1 MGATLTTLASICK
14 EIYEPQIREQLNN
27 DAKALQRFLRSSDGI
42 STEVGGKYVTFPIHT
57 RRNSGIG
64 ARNENEQLPAA
75 GQQGVTAA
83 RIGLRYLYGHVSL
96 TGQTIELIDT
106 NPAAF
111 SSALDFE
118 VNGLRNDLKK
128 DQNRQIWSENGSVGV
143 VGTAGTT
150 VNTLTLRDASWVQLG
165 MQIDLIDGTTMANA
179 SPTVKISNRQVTA
192 INTATNVVTFDG
204 AAASSAVG
212 DVVVRTGSVKREW
225 TGLTAIVRNST
236 VLYNVDPSTEPIWK
250 AEVDANGGTNRAISE
265 GLMILM
271 ADRINVNGGDTT
283 AIYTSMG
290 VRRAYFTLVSQQR
303 QFTNTNTFT
312 GGFGALK
319 FVTDYGEIPMFTDA
333 DAPKN
338 KMFFVN
344 EKAVTVYREADWSWL
359 DRDGNMW
366 KQVAGYDAYEAYL
379 HQYSE
384 LGTDRRNTHGVIE
397 DITEA

>member
-14 EIYEPQIREQLNN
+14 EIYQPRVREQLNN
-27 DAKALQRFLRSSDGI
+27 DAKALQRFLRSSEGI
-42 STEVGGKYVTFPIHT
+42 STEVGGKYVTFPVHT

-64 ARNENEQLPAA
+64 ARNENEALPAA
-75 GQQGVTAA
+75 GQQGLNAA
-83 RIGLRYLYGHVSL
+83 RIGLRYLYGHIALS
-96 TGQTIELIDT
+96 GQTIELIDT

-111 SSALDFE
+111 TSALDFE
-118 VNGLRNDLKK
+118 VNSLRNDLKK

-150 VNTLTLRDASWVQLG
+150 VNTLTLKDASWVQLG

-179 SPTVKISNRQVTA
+179 NPTVKISNRQVTA
-192 INTATNVVTFDG
+192 IVASTGVITFDG

-212 DVVVRTGSVKREW
+212 DVVVRQGSVKREW
-225 TGLTAIVRNST
+225 TGLTAIARNST
-236 VLYNVDPSTEPIWK
+236 VLYNIDPSTEPIWK
-250 AEVDANGGTNRAISE
+250 AEVDTNSGVNRALSE
-265 GLMILM
+265 GLMINLV
-271 ADRINVNGGDTT
+271 DRIRVNGGETT
-283 AIYTSMG
+283 AIYTSLG
-290 VRRAYFTLVSQQR
+290 VRRAYFALISQQR
-303 QFTNTNTFT
+303 QYMNTTTFT

-319 FVTDYGEIPMFTDA
+319 FVTDSGELPIFTDV

-344 EKAVTVYREADWSWL
+344 EKAITVYRESDWSWL

-366 KQVAGYDAYEAYL
+366 KQVAGYDQYEAFL

-397 DITEA
+397 DLTEA